1 GRGGIWIDV
10 RAADAADSVGRAI
23 LFVVGMQNKK
33 NVERPLQRWIRPVL
47 RFRSAKEHI
56 QKVARIAE
64 LIVRIHKRHAQ
75 SVPVGERRD
84 GRNFSNQ
91 TVGLLLARLYA
102 ENVLRVVI
110 KSRQRGDRR
119 AHHAKI
125 FGVHFDLAE
134 VGGADGVV
142 RDGNLVGF
150 ARAIVRDGE
159 RFAGSGRAFR
169 LSRLRGGKW
178 GVHSSSS
185 GQYGTTARPSYS
197 LYTKR
202 GAAGNWPK

>member
-1 GRGGIWIDV
+1 MGVVMKAVEKFLDAFVDERVVRDVVGPILQLRRRRQFAVQEQIRGLQISAFFREIFNGIAAITQDAGVAIDI
-10 RAADAADSVGRAI
+10 RYFADA
-23 LFVVGMQNKK
+23 
-33 NVERPLQRWIRPVL
+33 
-47 RFRSAKEHI
+47 RSGVI
-56 QKVARIAE
+56 
-64 LIVRIHKRHAQ
+64 
-75 SVPVGERRD
+75 ERRI
-84 GRNFSNQ
+84 
-91 TVGLLLARLYA
+91 V
-102 ENVLRVVI
+102 
-110 KSRQRGDRR
+110 